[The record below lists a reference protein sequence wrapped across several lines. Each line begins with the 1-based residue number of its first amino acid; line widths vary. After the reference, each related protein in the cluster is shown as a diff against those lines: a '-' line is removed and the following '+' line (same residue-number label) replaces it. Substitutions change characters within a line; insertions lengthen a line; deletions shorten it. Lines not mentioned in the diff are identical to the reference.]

1 MTLEKDHILHK
12 NEWQH
17 THGQYNN
24 SVNETCSIAVL
35 HNINT
40 VIIKKY
46 DMSLTTK

>member
-1 MTLEKDHILHK
+1 MTLEKDHILRK

-35 HNINT
+35 YNINT